1 MADCK
6 WQSFDISLGFKTPLQ
21 TAKGP
26 ISERHTLLLKI
37 EDDRAQ
43 GWGEASP
50 LAGFGG
56 EDLGDCLAAIEA
68 IPPSP
73 AEAYRYAVNISEH
86 TPCAAAAIVGALAD
100 HQARVRGIPLAL
112 QMAASQGLRP
122 CPRLRCNALLPKG
135 DVEMAVSAQAQGFG
149 ALKWKSCGHVE
160 ADAENLKNIRKAV
173 GPGMRLRIDANGAW
187 TQGQTQ
193 AFARLVTEYDLDYVE
208 QPLAVGEEAALA
220 YFTESKLRI
229 ALDESAADLTAIAT
243 ACDSLWAEV
252 LVIKA
257 QWLGGYPAL
266 RQALNLAKA
275 RHPRR
280 VVVTSTLDSA
290 VGRAHALHA
299 TAALGLD
306 NEIHGLASGLLLAN
320 DVGDDGV
327 VGGRWELGK
336 APGIGF
342 DPQL

>member
-1 MADCK
+1 MASIK
-6 WQSFDISLGFKTPLQ
+6 WQSFDISLGFTTPLN

-26 ISERHTLLLKI
+26 IAERHAILLSI
-37 EDDRAQ
+37 EDERAK

-50 LAGFGG
+50 LSGFGG
-56 EDLGDCLAAIEA
+56 EDLSDCLAALEQ
-68 IPPSP
+68 IPSTTG
-73 AEAYRYAVNISEH
+73 EAYAYALNIADSL
-86 TPCAAAAIVGALAD
+86 PCTSSAIVGALAD

-122 CPRLRCNALLPKG
+122 SPRLRCNALLSTG
-135 DVEMAVSAQAQGFG
+135 DVEQALSAQAQGFG
-149 ALKWKSCGHVE
+149 ALKWKSSGNIE
-160 ADAENLKNIRKAV
+160 QDAQAVQAIRKAV
-173 GPGMRLRIDANGAW
+173 GPSMRLRIDANGSW
-187 TQGQTQ
+187 TQSDTV
-193 AFARLVTEYDLDYVE
+193 AFARLVSECDLDYVE
-208 QPLAVGEEAALA
+208 QPLPVGDEEALA
-220 YFTESKLRI
+220 YFTESKLRV
-229 ALDESAADLTAIAT
+229 ALDESASSIAAIAA
-243 ACDSLWAEV
+243 ACESLWAEV

-266 RQALNLAKA
+266 RKALQLAKA

-306 NEIHGLASGLLLAN
+306 NEIHGLATGILLSA

-327 VGGRWELGK
+327 VGGRWELSK
-336 APGIGF
+336 QPGIGF
-342 DPQL
+342 DPVL